1 MINHVIFDF
10 DGTLVDSRDLGIEL
24 FNKLADKYSLG
35 KIRQEQIEYL
45 RSLPVKEKIRY
56 MGIPYYLIPVLT
68 VEVLRSYHQ
77 SIGTLRTFK
86 GISEMVFQLK
96 DKGFKLSIISSNS
109 KHNIKVFLKNN
120 NIDVFDNIF
129 CFTGIFWKDKAVERF
144 IKKYSLNTNELI
156 YIGDEQR
163 DIISCKSNSIK
174 VIAVSWGYDSLELL
188 SSANPDYIAAAPE
201 EIIHL
206 LK

>member
-35 KIRQEQIEYL
+35 KIRHEQIEHL
-45 RSLPVKEKIRY
+45 RSLPVKEKIRS

-68 VEVLRSYHQ
+68 VEVIRSYHQ
-77 SIGTLRTFK
+77 SIGTLRTFQ
-86 GISEMVFQLK
+86 GISDVVFQLK
-96 DKGFKLSIISSNS
+96 EKGFKLSIISSNS

-120 NIDVFDNIF
+120 DIDVFDNIF

-163 DIISCKSNSIK
+163 DIISCKSNNIK

-188 SSANPDYIAAAPE
+188 SSANPDYIAATPK